1 MFVNKSLTRKKR
13 LWKALGFLTFLAVG
27 AILLANMPMKA
38 QDQASQDAGPIL
50 KAYSCPVGIIE
61 GTTARLKE
69 NFKGQP
75 DVRITSNLRTA
86 QILVYAPPDVQSQIA
101 ENMDGIKGAAVS
113 PPNRGAV
120 AHNPPGTTNARIK
133 SISIA
138 LQYINGKQLEE
149 TLSRMLGNRLTAV
162 APAELGASSFQ
173 LTLSGGTA
181 VRLDIMP
188 QLNHASVY
196 GGVAAV
202 DSFAR
207 LIKTL
212 DAPPRA
218 GDESM
223 QLVSLNNSSI
233 SATRRAVEALQS
245 SGVDKIPPSPVA
257 TKLYQNPKE
266 DLKPKEGPTLL
277 AQAQTTPLEEQ
288 QEEDQNMTQAAPV
301 PGESAAEKAA
311 MEIGQI
317 GPVQVEML
325 EGLEGL
331 IVRGHRKDVEQVMK
345 VIQQIEQLSV
355 KTEPAVEVYKLKYID
370 CQALA
375 TLITPIYEDVYYLRQ
390 GSVSITA
397 LVKPN
402 AVLIVG
408 RKENVKTAADLVR
421 KLDQPIA
428 PESQFHVFRL
438 KHLSSSSA
446 YNMLNDFYITNNR
459 TGLGTKVIVSPDD
472 RSNSLIVQASPRDMA
487 EVAELISR
495 LDTPTSAAVNVLR
508 VIPLEHSIATDLAS
522 IIQSAISGQATTTT
536 TAQPRTTTGAAAG
549 AAGARAATGSS
560 EQRSAVLRFLTV
572 DAKGHKMLESGILSD
587 VIITPDS
594 QANSIIISAPAESVD
609 LLEALVHELDNLP
622 LSEAEIKVFTIKN
635 GDATNLQTM
644 LQNLFGTRGAGTT
657 GATAFGGT
665 TGAGGLS
672 SVTLEGEGALIPVRL
687 AVDTRTNSIIA
698 SGSKGD
704 LNTIYA
710 VLLRLDGTDV
720 RERENHVFRL
730 KNSPAATVSSAINQF
745 LTNIRSMETGITS
758 GITPFAQIE
767 QEVIVVPESNSNSLI
782 VSATPRY
789 FKEIKDIIDKLDER
803 PPMVMIQVL
812 IAQVTLSDNE
822 EFGVELGLQD
832 GLLFDRSSAITSAT
846 TGNTNAPGIAFNNQS
861 LGNSSSAT
869 NYNQVGSQGISNF
882 GLNRT
887 NSDLGY
893 GGFVFSASS
902 ESVSV
907 LLRALK
913 VNQRV
918 EVLSRPQLMTMDNQ
932 EAYIQIGATVGMIT
946 GSTSTTVGQTNTVTP
961 QAVGLILQ
969 VTPRVSP
976 DNVVAMYL
984 QAQKSALGPESEGTP
999 ITSVNGQLIREP
1011 QIPITQVQTTI
1022 SAQDGQTVILGGL
1035 ITKEKTDFHRKVPW
1049 VGDIPVLGR
1058 LFRYDG
1064 VTNKREELL
1073 IIMTPHVVRTIAQ
1086 ADEVKKLEAA
1096 RMNWCLGD
1104 VIAITGISD
1113 LRPRDGDWS
1122 AKDTEVIYPD
1132 LNPRGEYPSVT
1143 EEKPS
1148 ATEVIPT
1155 PAPVNSPDN
1164 NATPSGSS
1172 GAPSEPPRIP
1182 QPDTGAMTPKKS
1194 FMPADVAAYRKI
1206 AGQFRPSQSSA
1217 TPPAVQPATYERT
1230 APQSGAANSYQPY
1243 PNNSNAVTPTTY
1255 NTTPNYPTTQQ
1266 QYYQ

>member
-1 MFVNKSLTRKKR
+1 
-13 LWKALGFLTFLAVG
+13 
-27 AILLANMPMKA
+27 MKA
-38 QDQASQDAGPIL
+38 QDQASPDAGPIL

-69 NFKGQP
+69 NFKGQS
-75 DVRITSNLRTA
+75 DVRITSNPRTA
-86 QILVYAPPDVQSQIA
+86 QILVYAPAEVQSQIA
-101 ENMDGIKGAAVS
+101 ESLAGIKDTAVS
-113 PPNRGAV
+113 PTSRGTL
-120 AHNPPGTTNARIK
+120 AHNPPATTNARTK
-133 SISIA
+133 SISIN
-138 LQYINGKQLEE
+138 LQYISGRQLEE
-149 TLSRMLGNRLTAV
+149 TLSKMLGNRLTAV
-162 APAELGASSFQ
+162 TPMELGASSFQ

-188 QLNHASVY
+188 QLNRASVY

-202 DSFAR
+202 DSFDR

-212 DAPPRA
+212 DSPPRSNN
-218 GDESM
+218 ESM

-233 SATRRAVEALQS
+233 SATRRTVEALQS
-245 SGVDKIPPSPVA
+245 SGEDKTPPAPVA
-257 TKLYQNPKE
+257 TKLYQNPKA

-277 AQAQTTPLEEQ
+277 AQAEAGSRENA
-288 QEEDQNMTQAAPV
+288 DQNATEAVPA
-301 PGESAAEKAA
+301 PGESSAEKAA

-331 IVRGHRKDVEQVMK
+331 IIRGHRKDVEQVVK
-345 VIQQIEQLSV
+345 VIQQIEQLSA

-459 TGLGTKVIVSPDD
+459 TGLGTKVIVSEDT

-487 EVAELISR
+487 EVSELIAR

-508 VIPLEHSIATDLAS
+508 VIPLEHSMASDLSS
-522 IIQSAISGQATTTT
+522 IIQSAISGQTSTTT
-536 TAQPRTTTGAAAG
+536 TAQQRPATGAAAG
-549 AAGARAATGSS
+549 ATAGTAARAGASSS

-587 VIITPDS
+587 VSITADS
-594 QANSIIISAPAESVD
+594 QANSIIVSAPAESIE
-609 LLEALVHELDNLP
+609 LLEALIHELDNLP
-622 LSEAEIKVFTIKN
+622 LTEAEIKVFTIKN

-644 LQNLFGTRGAGTT
+644 LQNLFSTRGTGTT
-657 GATAFGGT
+657 GTTAYM
-665 TGAGGLS
+665 GAGSTGGLS
-672 SVTLEGEGALIPVRL
+672 SVALEGEGAMIPVRL

-710 VLLRLDGTDV
+710 IILRLDGTDV

-730 KNSPAATVSSAINQF
+730 KNSPAVTVSSAINQF

-767 QEVIVVPESNSNSLI
+767 QEVIVVPENNSNSLI

-812 IAQVTLSDNE
+812 IAQVTLTDNE
-822 EFGVELGLQD
+822 EFGIELGLQD

-846 TGNTNAPGIAFNNQS
+846 TGSTNVPGIAFNNQS
-861 LGNSSSAT
+861 LGNNPNTT

-946 GSTSTTVGQTNTVTP
+946 GSSSNTVGQTNTVTP
-961 QAVGLILQ
+961 TQVGLIVQ
-969 VTPRVSP
+969 VTPRISP
-976 DNVVAMYL
+976 DNVVAMYM
-984 QAQKSALGPESEGTP
+984 QAEKSNLGPESEGTP
-999 ITSVNGQLIREP
+999 VTSVNGQLIREP
-1011 QIPITQVQTTI
+1011 QIPITRVQTTI

-1035 ITKEKTDFHRKVPW
+1035 ITKDKTDFHRKVPW
-1049 VGDIPVLGR
+1049 VGDLPVIGR

-1064 VTNKREELL
+1064 VVNKREELL
-1073 IIMTPHVVRTIAQ
+1073 IIMTPHVVRTIAE
-1086 ADEVKKLEAA
+1086 ADEIKKLEAA

-1104 VIAITGISD
+1104 VVAITGISS
-1113 LRPRDGDWS
+1113 LCPRDGDWS
-1122 AKDTEVIYPD
+1122 VKDTEVIYPD
-1132 LNPRGEYPSVT
+1132 LNPRGEKPSAV

-1148 ATEVIPT
+1148 AIEAIPT
-1155 PAPVNSPDN
+1155 PSPVNGQDN
-1164 NATPSGSS
+1164 NAAPSGSS

-1206 AGQFRPSQSSA
+1206 NGQFRPSQSAA
-1217 TPPAVQPATYERT
+1217 TPPAVQPATYERS
-1230 APQSGAANSYQPY
+1230 APQSGAANPYQPY

-1255 NTTPNYPTTQQ
+1255 DAPPSYPATQ
-1266 QYYQ
+1266 QYYR

>member
-1 MFVNKSLTRKKR
+1 
-13 LWKALGFLTFLAVG
+13 
-27 AILLANMPMKA
+27 
-38 QDQASQDAGPIL
+38 
-50 KAYSCPVGIIE
+50 
-61 GTTARLKE
+61 
-69 NFKGQP
+69 
-75 DVRITSNLRTA
+75 
-86 QILVYAPPDVQSQIA
+86 VYAPAEVQSQIA
-101 ENMDGIKGAAVS
+101 ESLSGIKGNALS
-113 PPNRGAV
+113 PTSRGAL
-120 AHNPPGTTNARIK
+120 AHNPPATANARTK
-133 SISIA
+133 SISIT
-138 LQYINGKQLEE
+138 LQYISGKQLED

-162 APAELGASSFQ
+162 APIELGASSYQ

-181 VRLDIMP
+181 VRLDILP
-188 QLNHASVY
+188 QLNRAGVY
-196 GGVAAV
+196 GGIAAV
-202 DSFAR
+202 DSFDR

-212 DAPPRA
+212 DSPPRSNN
-218 GDESM
+218 ESM

-233 SATRRAVEALQS
+233 LATRRAVEALQS
-245 SGVDKIPPSPVA
+245 SGMDKIPTSPVA
-257 TKLYQNPKE
+257 TKLYQNPKA
-266 DLKPKEGPTLL
+266 DLKPKDGPTLL
-277 AQAQTTPLEEQ
+277 AQAQMTPQEEQ
-288 QEEDQNMTQAAPV
+288 QEEDQNTTQVVPA
-301 PGESAAEKAA
+301 PGELAAEKAA
-311 MEIGQI
+311 LEIGQI

-325 EGLEGL
+325 EGLDGL

-345 VIQQIEQLSV
+345 VIQQIEQLSA
-355 KTEPAVEVYKLKYID
+355 KTEPAVEIYKLKYID
-370 CQALA
+370 CQALV

-408 RKENVKTAADLVR
+408 RKENVKTAADLMR

-459 TGLGTKVIVSPDD
+459 NGLGTKVIVSNDD

-487 EVAELISR
+487 EVSELIAH

-508 VIPLEHSIATDLAS
+508 VIPLEHSLASDLSS
-522 IIQSAISGQATTTT
+522 IIQSAISGQTSTAT
-536 TAQPRTTTGAAAG
+536 TAQQRPATGAAAG
-549 AAGARAATGSS
+549 AAGARVGASSS

-572 DAKGHKMLESGILSD
+572 DTKGHKMLESGILND
-587 VIITPDS
+587 VSITPDS
-594 QANSIIISAPAESVD
+594 QSNSLIVSSPAESID
-609 LLEALVHELDNLP
+609 LLEALIHELDNLP
-622 LSEAEIKVFTIKN
+622 LTEAEIKVFTIKN
-635 GDATNLQTM
+635 GDATNLQMM

-665 TGAGGLS
+665 TGAGGLT
-672 SVTLEGEGALIPVRL
+672 SVVLEGEGALIPVRL
-687 AVDTRTNSIIA
+687 AVDTRTNTIIA

-710 VLLRLDGTDV
+710 ILLRLDGTDV
-720 RERENHVFRL
+720 RERESHVFRL
-730 KNSPAATVSSAINQF
+730 KNSPAATVSSAINTF
-745 LTNIRSMETGITS
+745 LTNIRTMETSLVGA
-758 GITPFAQIE
+758 ITPFAQIE
-767 QEVIVVPESNSNSLI
+767 QEVIVVAESNSNSLI

-812 IAQVTLSDNE
+812 IAQVTLTDNE

-832 GLLFDRSSAITSAT
+832 GLLFDRSSAITSAL
-846 TGNTNAPGIAFNNQS
+846 TGSTNVPGIAFNNQA
-861 LGNSSSAT
+861 LGNNPNVT
-869 NYNQVGSQGISNF
+869 NYNQVGTQGISNF

-887 NSDLGY
+887 NTDLGY

-969 VTPRVSP
+969 VTPRISP
-976 DNVVAMYL
+976 DNVVAMYM
-984 QAQKSALGPESEGTP
+984 QAQKSNLGPEAEGTP

-1011 QIPITQVQTTI
+1011 QIPITQVQTTV
-1022 SAQDGQTVILGGL
+1022 SAQDGQTVVLGGL
-1035 ITKEKTDFHRKVPW
+1035 ITKNKTDFHRKVPW
-1049 VGDIPVLGR
+1049 VGDLPVIGR

-1064 VTNKREELL
+1064 VTNERDELL

-1104 VIAITGISD
+1104 VIAITGVSD

-1148 ATEVIPT
+1148 SPEPVPT
-1155 PAPVNSPDN
+1155 PPPVNSPDN
-1164 NATPSGSS
+1164 NAAPSGSS
-1172 GAPSEPPRIP
+1172 GAPSELPRIP
-1182 QPDTGAMTPKKS
+1182 QPDNGAATPKKS

-1206 AGQFRPSQSSA
+1206 NGQFRPSQSSA

-1230 APQSGAANSYQPY
+1230 APQSDAANSHQPY

-1255 NTTPNYPTTQQ
+1255 DAPPNYPATRQ